1 MWIMSD
7 RLIVTFDKNDDDV
20 PVLLVSKEIF
30 DVMWATKL
38 QVINKLTSND
48 AIAVYNFLT
57 KKGAEQWEQVKR
69 KL

>member
-1 MWIMSD
+1 MSD